1 MSKKNEL
8 KFVFHNP
15 NTPKETEEYLTQWV
29 ARLCVPEIEKLVF
42 EKEALGEDGREG
54 EFKFE

>member
-15 NTPKETEEYLTQWV
+15 NTPKETEEYLSRWV
-29 ARLCVPEIEKLVF
+29 TKLCVPAIEKLVF
-42 EKEALGEDGREG
+42 ENEALRGDDRE
-54 EFKFE
+54 EEIKIE